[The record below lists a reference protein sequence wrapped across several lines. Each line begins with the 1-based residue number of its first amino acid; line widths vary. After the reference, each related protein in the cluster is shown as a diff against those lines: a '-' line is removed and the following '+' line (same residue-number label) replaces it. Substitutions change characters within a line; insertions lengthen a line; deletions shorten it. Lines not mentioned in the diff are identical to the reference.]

1 MYQDAYARHG
11 KTIELGENIALGFRF
26 FIADTQEKAIEQA
39 KPYFE
44 EAMKFAAPLGLLQLS
59 EEQVSAGV
67 TPSTIRVSVGTE
79 NIDDIKE
86 DFAQAFDSI
95 K

>member
-1 MYQDAYARHG
+1 MANVGDS
-11 KTIELGENIALGFRF
+11 KTLVIHPAS
-26 FIADTQEKAIEQA
+26 TTHQ
-39 KPYFE
+39 
-44 EAMKFAAPLGLLQLS
+44 QLTP

-67 TPSTIRVSVGTE
+67 TPATIRVSVGTE